1 MKLAALA
8 TAAGDR
14 ATASRHLTRVVDL
27 DPASADAQQATALLK
42 QTP

>member
-14 ATASRHLTRVVDL
+14 ATATRHLTRVIEL
-27 DPASADAQQATALLK
+27 DPASPDGQKAAELRK
-42 QTP
+42 QIQ